1 MGRFNWDWAGE
12 GPPDDA
18 YERVTEPERF
28 TPLHGWTLE
37 AVERL
42 QAEYDV
48 TLEEGKRM
56 DAELERSSLARPT
69 LKMTPRQE
77 SCAPITIAF
86 TDFPG
91 IAVRV
96 GRWVT
101 DYFPSCGC
109 DACDEM
115 PEGEF
120 EARMELLCSVVAGQF
135 RESMSLQPG
144 GDGWSSREF
153 WLDGERRRSGGSRV
167 PRAKAARILDGKTE
181 IVLEW
186 QPWQPKSDDASTC

>member
-28 TPLHGWTLE
+28 TPLHDWTLG
-37 AVERL
+37 AVEGL

-48 TLEEGKRM
+48 TLEEGKGM
-56 DAELERSSLARPT
+56 DAELERSPLARPT
-69 LKMTPRQE
+69 LKLTPRQE

-96 GRWVT
+96 GRWVIEP
-101 DYFPSCGC
+101 FPSCGC

-115 PEGEF
+115 PDEEF
-120 EARMELLCSVVAGQF
+120 EMLMELLDDVVAGRF
-135 RESMSLQPG
+135 RESMRLQPG
-144 GDGWSSREF
+144 GDGWSSMEF
-153 WLDGERRRSGGSRV
+153 WLDGELRRSGGSRV
-167 PRAKAARILDGKTE
+167 PRAKAARILNGKTE

-186 QPWQPKSDDASTC
+186 QPWQSRP

>member
-28 TPLHGWTLE
+28 TPLHDWTLE
-37 AVERL
+37 AVGRL

-48 TLEEGKRM
+48 ALEEGKGV

-69 LKMTPRQE
+69 LKLTPRQE

-91 IAVRV
+91 LAVRV

-101 DYFPSCGC
+101 DYFPAVMRAMRCRRGNLRRLRSSCVTLWLGSFVNPC
-109 DACDEM
+109 ACNL
-115 PEGEF
+115 
-120 EARMELLCSVVAGQF
+120 EAM
-135 RESMSLQPG
+135 
-144 GDGWSSREF
+144 DG
-153 WLDGERRRSGGSRV
+153 
-167 PRAKAARILDGKTE
+167 AAWNCG
-181 IVLEW
+181 
-186 QPWQPKSDDASTC
+186 

>member
-28 TPLHGWTLE
+28 TPLHEWTLE

-48 TLEEGKRM
+48 TLEEGKGM
-56 DAELERSSLARPT
+56 DAELERSLLARPT
-69 LKMTPRQE
+69 LKLTPRQE

-101 DYFPSCGC
+101 EPFPSCGC

-115 PEGEF
+115 PEGAF
-120 EARMELLCSVVAGQF
+120 EELMELLHYVVAGRF
-135 RESMSLQPG
+135 RESMRLQPG
-144 GDGWSSREF
+144 GAGWSSREF
-153 WLDGERRRSGGSRV
+153 WLDGELCRSGGSRV
-167 PRAKAARILDGKTE
+167 PRAKAARILNGKTE

-186 QPWQPKSDDASTC
+186 QPWQPRP